1 MNSKGAKNAFV
12 LLTVELLKRFYE
24 QFKISMPFGK
34 ELMAMAGK
42 SNPFGIQLWT
52 VKQALYKD
60 TMGVLK
66 HLSRSGFKQ
75 IEGFE
80 GDLGIFWGMKN
91 TELKK
96 VLDDLGMTMV
106 SSHCEVT
113 KDFERKAAQA
123 AEIGMKYL
131 ICPHKGAQKSL
142 DNFKQFSDEFNACG
156 EITKKNGIRFAYHN
170 HDYSFVPMDGV
181 VPQDLMMKSTNPDTV
196 DFEMDMYWTVAAG
209 VDPIAYMKKFPNR
222 FKLVHVKDLAKTAN
236 GIESCIIG
244 KGTIDYKSLLPQAA
258 AQGVKYY
265 IVEQEA
271 YTGTTELDCAKDDAA
286 YLKTLNW

>member
-1 MNSKGAKNAFV
+1 MNNSRRNFLRQTALAGAA
-12 LLTVELLKRFYE
+12 L
-24 QFKISMPFGK
+24 SMPFGK

-66 HLSRSGFKQ
+66 HLSKSGYKQ
-75 IEGFE
+75 LEGFE
-80 GDLGIFWGMKN
+80 GDKGIFWGMKN

-96 VLDDLGMTMV
+96 VLDDLGMNMV
-106 SSHCEVT
+106 SSHCNNT
-113 KDFERKAAQA
+113 QDFERKAAQA

-131 ICPHKGAQKSL
+131 ICPYKGAQKSL
-142 DNFKQFSDEFNACG
+142 DNYKQFSDEFNACG
-156 EITKKNGIRFAYHN
+156 EITKKNGLRFAYHN
-170 HDYSFVPMDGV
+170 HDYSFVPMDGI

-196 DFEMDMYWTVAAG
+196 DFEMDIYWTVAAG

-222 FKLVHVKDLAKTAN
+222 FKLVHVKDLAKTAT

-244 KGTIDYKSLLPQAA
+244 KGSIDYKSLLPQAA
-258 AQGVKYY
+258 AQGIKYY

-271 YTGTTELDCAKDDAA
+271 YTGTTELDCAKDDAT
-286 YLKTLNW
+286 YLKTLEW